1 MEKVKRRFIKT
12 ADGSTWEVVKE
23 TEKEFEV
30 KSKFRIFISK
40 RLVVEEFYKELP

>member
-1 MEKVKRRFIKT
+1 MRGHPRSFK
-12 ADGSTWEVVKE
+12 